1 MLVRQNTKTARTWA
15 SDYVPDDPE
24 DQENGSPNLDRPSAM
39 ASGMEGGSAW
49 AAHLAAEEL
58 ILRGARTKP
67 VKGQTMVD
75 YVATITH
82 LHLANMGLEGDLA
95 PLRFCANVRV
105 VYVYDNRLT
114 SLGGL
119 DGKLQMLTHLY
130 AQNNLVESL
139 DDFVAPPSL
148 QQLYLNGNAAPLITG
163 LQEALSLTE
172 LSVASPAL
180 EPLAPDDDD
189 PHTPRWAPVPRALLF
204 EPMSL
209 LRVARTLIA
218 LDVSGCGLDDDAFEQ
233 LRPLGGLERLDAR
246 NNLLRSPMR
255 VAMMLTQLPYLM
267 KLKLA
272 GNPLTAGRS
281 TKWREE
287 LIVASSDRLVEID
300 GKEVQQHERHFLRN
314 LAARS
319 ASRRAASRT
328 QSAAG
333 PRGGGGGGG
342 GGEAYYRQ
350 DLGAGHG
357 LPGSRRPSH
366 PPTGVS
372 IDARPSHSLVWDGP
386 LAVPPPGMRP
396 ESVPAGPGQAL
407 PSTFQNSTIF
417 SDGGGR
423 KHWTRHSAPP
433 RR

>member
-15 SDYVPDDPE
+15 SDYVPDDPD

-148 QQLYLNGNAAPLITG
+148 QRSTSTATPRR
-163 LQEALSLTE
+163 S
-172 LSVASPAL
+172 SPAC
-180 EPLAPDDDD
+180 
-189 PHTPRWAPVPRALLF
+189 RR
-204 EPMSL
+204 
-209 LRVARTLIA
+209 
-218 LDVSGCGLDDDAFEQ
+218 
-233 LRPLGGLERLDAR
+233 
-246 NNLLRSPMR
+246 
-255 VAMMLTQLPYLM
+255 
-267 KLKLA
+267 
-272 GNPLTAGRS
+272 
-281 TKWREE
+281 
-287 LIVASSDRLVEID
+287 
-300 GKEVQQHERHFLRN
+300 
-314 LAARS
+314 RS
-319 ASRRAASRT
+319 ASPSSASPRRRSSRSRPT
-328 QSAAG
+328 TTTRTR
-333 PRGGGGGGG
+333 RGGRRCR
-342 GGEAYYRQ
+342 ARCSS
-350 DLGAGHG
+350 
-357 LPGSRRPSH
+357 SR
-366 PPTGVS
+366 
-372 IDARPSHSLVWDGP
+372 
-386 LAVPPPGMRP
+386 
-396 ESVPAGPGQAL
+396 
-407 PSTFQNSTIF
+407 
-417 SDGGGR
+417 
-423 KHWTRHSAPP
+423 
-433 RR
+433 